1 MALNNLLYIVQG
13 LSMPYYVKPI
23 HTTAI
28 PTPIWFS
35 YPISGSA
42 TLNECII
49 FILCRIIRFA
59 DLYPVPLLV
68 KPEALSMNYEQEK
81 NSNL

>member
-1 MALNNLLYIVQG
+1 MALNNLLCIVQG
-13 LSMPYYVKPI
+13 LPMPYYIKPI

-28 PTPIWFS
+28 PIPIWFS
-35 YPISGSA
+35 YPISVCA
-42 TLNECII
+42 ALNESII

-59 DLYPVPLLV
+59 DLYPVPILA

-81 NSNL
+81 K